1 MKKILVTFNQAPFG
15 SMFYAEGLR
24 ACLGLAGGA
33 EQHIVKIVYL
43 GDGVY
48 YALNGADREN
58 TSKYI
63 RDLGEIGCKFMVEQE
78 SLDGRGISEKEIGSE
93 FEVVSRKSIIS
104 LLEECD
110 VTIDF

>member
-1 MKKILVTFNQAPFG
+1 MKKILVTFNRAPFG

-33 EQHIVKIVYL
+33 EQHSVKIVYL

-48 YALNGADREN
+48 YALKGADREN

-63 RDLGEIGCKFMVEQE
+63 RELGEISCKLMVEQE
-78 SLDGRGISEKEIGSE
+78 SLDGRGISETEIEDE
-93 FEVVSRKSIIS
+93 FEVVSRERITSI
-104 LLEECD
+104 LEECD
-110 VTIDF
+110 LTIDF